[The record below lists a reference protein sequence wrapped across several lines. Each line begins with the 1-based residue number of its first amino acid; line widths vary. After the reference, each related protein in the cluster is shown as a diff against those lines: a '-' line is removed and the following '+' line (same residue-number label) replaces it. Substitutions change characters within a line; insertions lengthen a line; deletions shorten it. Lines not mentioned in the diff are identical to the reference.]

1 MWQAWY
7 LARILIYLNMTK
19 THWITP
25 SVGEFKIILYYLI
38 SILFHID
45 IYASQAQALISGKKC
60 SGLNINKGASV
71 PIFLTSPSVNEK
83 YTKHAGVGQYLQGT
97 ITFAKDEAGKKSDV
111 YPIR

>member
-1 MWQAWY
+1 MVDLPMAIASK
-7 LARILIYLNMTK
+7 LSSPLT
-19 THWITP
+19 
-25 SVGEFKIILYYLI
+25 
-38 SILFHID
+38 ID